1 MELSSISDGE
11 ADGEE
16 QEDVEAMEGVVEAGG
31 EGEED
36 DPQATSSSTA
46 TQDEGNHPT
55 VMGPP
60 KAKKNTFR
68 VNYQSRK

>member
-16 QEDVEAMEGVVEAGG
+16 QEDAEAMEGVVEAG
-31 EGEED
+31 EEEED
-36 DPQATSSSTA
+36 DPQPTSSSTA

-55 VMGPP
+55 AMGPP